1 MKAPRALALALCLV
15 ACGDDASGAGPSGP
29 GSGSS
34 SGGSSSG
41 GGTIPSDGGG
51 GGGDGGAP
59 DAGARP
65 TALHALVGSGDGQIR
80 VFRVDEATGDWT
92 PKGAFAAGASPSFLA
107 ADAAKGRVYAVD
119 EGGAGAVLSFSFDPK
134 TGALASL
141 GAPAASPGSGP
152 THLSIDASG
161 KWVMVG
167 VYGAGKVGVFPIG
180 ASGLAGAAVDVQS
193 PGDKAHLAITSPSGG
208 YAFVPCLG
216 SNLVAQFVFDAATGK
231 LTPNPAGNAS
241 PPPGSG
247 PRHLDFQP
255 GEAFAYGVNETAST
269 LTTYAYDRTKGA
281 LSPIETKTTLP
292 AGYSGANTGA
302 EVFVHPS
309 GKWVYTSNRGHDS
322 IAHFAIAPGTGK
334 TTLVGHAPTG
344 GKTPR
349 SFAIDPKGAFL
360 FAANQASDTVQAFK
374 LDSATGAPAALGAPR
389 AVPKPTFVG
398 LFAFETR

>member
-1 MKAPRALALALCLV
+1 MKAPRALVLAVTLV
-15 ACGDDASGAGPSGP
+15 ACGDDAAGAGPG
-29 GSGSS
+29 GSGSSGS

-41 GGTIPSDGGG
+41 GSTIPSDGGA
-51 GGGDGGAP
+51 GGADAGP
-59 DAGARP
+59 DAAAPRP
-65 TALHALVGSGDGQIR
+65 TALYALTGGGDGQIR

-119 EGGAGAVLSFSFDPK
+119 EGGAGAVLSFSFDPA

-141 GAPAASPGSGP
+141 GAPAASPGAGP
-152 THLSIDASG
+152 THLSLDAS
-161 KWVMVG
+161 KSFVLVG

-216 SNLVAQFVFDAATGK
+216 SNLIAQYGFDAKTGK
-231 LTPNPAGNAS
+231 LTPNPAGSAS

-255 GEAFAYGVNETAST
+255 GEAFAYGVNELAST
-269 LTTYAYDRTKGA
+269 LTTYAYDKAKGA
-281 LSPIETKTTLP
+281 LSPVETKTTLP
-292 AGYSGANTGA
+292 PGYSGANTGA

-322 IAHFAIAPGTGK
+322 IAHFAIAAGTGK

-349 SFAIDPKGAFL
+349 SFAIDPKGAYL
-360 FAANQASDTVQAFK
+360 FAANQASDTVQAFRI
-374 LDSATGAPAALGAPR
+374 DPVTGAPTALGAPR